1 MFVFYDYNLGS
12 NDKYIEFSKMVD
24 QRIVLKNINGNNIP
38 KYMKVVNAFK
48 ESIEINTFSSGDSIP
63 SINEFSKEYNISRDT
78 VFKAYTLLKKQGYIK
93 ATPNKGYYISES
105 RKKVL
110 LLISTFKAYKE
121 VFYHSFMSYMPD
133 DVIVD
138 LQFHH
143 YNIKNF
149 KTMLNVDSGKY
160 YKYIVMGFDDQEV
173 IESLSK
179 IDSEKLLL
187 IDWKANLSEK
197 GNYVFQDFGK
207 AFYSCLEKASHLF
220 RKYKEL
226 SFVYPEFTHHPYE
239 SVEYFK
245 RFCVKNHFD
254 YSICDDSKSLIVKK
268 STAYICV
275 NDRVLYELLRQ
286 CNDIDYELGRD
297 VGILSYNDTP
307 LKRFTYKG
315 ISVISIDFK
324 EFGAKVAEFIT
335 SKNPVKS
342 YLTTDLIL
350 RDSL

>member
-1 MFVFYDYNLGS
+1 MIDQKVILRDINK
-12 NDKYIEFSKMVD
+12 NNVPKYI
-24 QRIVLKNINGNNIP
+24 
-38 KYMKVVNAFK
+38 KVVNAFK
-48 ESIEINTFSSGDSIP
+48 ESIEANVFKAGDSIP
-63 SINEFSKEYNISRDT
+63 SINEFSKDYSISRDT

-105 RKKVL
+105 QKRVL

-121 VFYHSFMSYMPD
+121 VFYHSFMSYMSD
-133 DVIVD
+133 NVIVD

-149 KTMLNVDSGKY
+149 KSMLNPDNGKY
-160 YKYIVMGFDDQEV
+160 YKYVVMGFDHPEV
-173 IESLSK
+173 TKSLSQ

-187 IDWKANLSEK
+187 IDWKANLGCS
-197 GNYVFQDFGK
+197 GNFVFQDFGE
-207 AFYSCLEKASHLF
+207 AFYSALQKASKQLH
-220 RKYKEL
+220 KYKAL
-226 SFVYPEFTHHPYE
+226 SFVYPEFTNHPIE

-245 RFCVKNHFD
+245 KFCANYNFK
-254 YSICDDSKSLIVKK
+254 YSVCNNSKDLKVTQG
-268 STAYICV
+268 TAYICV
-275 NDRVLYELLRQ
+275 NDRILYELLEQ
-286 CNDIDYELGRD
+286 TTEKEYDLGTD

-324 EFGAKVAEFIT
+324 EFGAKVASFVT
-335 SKNPVKS
+335 SSNQPLQT
-342 YLTTDLIL
+342 YLDTHLIL